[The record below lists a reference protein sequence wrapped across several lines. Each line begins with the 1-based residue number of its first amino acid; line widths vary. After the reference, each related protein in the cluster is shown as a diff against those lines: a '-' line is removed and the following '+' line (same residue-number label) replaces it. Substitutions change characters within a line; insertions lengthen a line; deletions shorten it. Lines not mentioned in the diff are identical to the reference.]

1 MSTMSTLY
9 HEDKDIKMVKEFI
22 DGFFV
27 NLTYAIGI
35 KSFKIKLLYS
45 AMFTIMLSPVVY
57 IFDFVRDFLIPEK
70 YFFQTVIFLCLADAG
85 MGILKSIKLRRF
97 SMLILVVG
105 LATKLVASYVV
116 VQIFQA
122 LSSPQEFINS
132 PDARNYFVLTW
143 KLLVMF
149 YPALSAF
156 NNIFY
161 VSNKKFP
168 PLWWM
173 MRMQN
178 FNKDGDIEKLI
189 GKKNQDEKE

>member
-1 MSTMSTLY
+1 MSTLY

-97 SMLILVVG
+97 SMLLLVVG
-105 LATKLVASYVV
+105 LATKLGVSYVV

-189 GKKNQDEKE
+189 GKQIPNEKE

>member
-1 MSTMSTLY
+1 MMNDRNGKTSVSA
-9 HEDKDIKMVKEFI
+9 VGGFI
-22 DGFFV
+22 IIIVSCIGFLLSIYLKFSEGISGSSAFV
-27 NLTYAIGI
+27 LAGV
-35 KSFKIKLLYS
+35 
-45 AMFTIMLSPVVY
+45 A
-57 IFDFVRDFLIPEK
+57 LIPEK

-97 SMLILVVG
+97 SMLLLVVG
-105 LATKLVASYVV
+105 LATKLGVSYVV

-122 LSSPQEFINS
+122 FSSPQEFINS

-189 GKKNQDEKE
+189 GKQIPNEKE

>member
-1 MSTMSTLY
+1 MSTLY

-22 DGFFV
+22 DGFIV

-35 KSFKIKLLYS
+35 KSFKIKLLNS

-97 SMLILVVG
+97 SMLLLVVG
-105 LATKLVASYVV
+105 LATKLGVSYVV

-189 GKKNQDEKE
+189 GKQIPNEKE

>member
-1 MSTMSTLY
+1 MSTLY

-22 DGFFV
+22 DGFIV

-35 KSFKIKLLYS
+35 KSFKIKLLNS
-45 AMFTIMLSPVVY
+45 AMFTIMLSPFVY

-70 YFFQTVIFLCLADAG
+70 YFFQTVIFLCLADVG

-97 SMLILVVG
+97 NMLVLVVG
-105 LATKLVASYVV
+105 LATKLGVSYIAI
-116 VQIFQA
+116 QIFQA
-122 LSSPQEFINS
+122 FSSPQEFINS

-143 KLLVMF
+143 KLLIMT

-189 GKKNQDEKE
+189 GKQIPNEKE

>member
-1 MSTMSTLY
+1 MSTLY

-22 DGFFV
+22 DGFIV

-35 KSFKIKLLYS
+35 KSFKIKLLNS

-57 IFDFVRDFLIPEK
+57 IFDFARDFLIPEK

-97 SMLILVVG
+97 SMLVLVVG
-105 LATKLVASYVV
+105 LATKLGASYVV

-132 PDARNYFVLTW
+132 TDARNYFVLTW

-189 GKKNQDEKE
+189 GKQIPNEKE

>member
-1 MSTMSTLY
+1 MSTLY

-57 IFDFVRDFLIPEK
+57 IFDFVIDFLIPEK

-97 SMLILVVG
+97 SMLLLVVG
-105 LATKLVASYVV
+105 LATKLGVSYVV

-189 GKKNQDEKE
+189 GKQIPNEKE

>member
-1 MSTMSTLY
+1 MSTLY
-9 HEDKDIKMVKEFI
+9 HEDKDTQMVKEFI

-97 SMLILVVG
+97 SMLLLVVG
-105 LATKLVASYVV
+105 LATKLGVSYVV

-189 GKKNQDEKE
+189 GKQIPNEKE

>member
-1 MSTMSTLY
+1 MSTLY

-35 KSFKIKLLYS
+35 KSFKIKLLNS

-70 YFFQTVIFLCLADAG
+70 YFFQTVIFLCLADVG

-97 SMLILVVG
+97 SMLVLVVG
-105 LATKLVASYVV
+105 LATKLGVSYVV

-143 KLLVMF
+143 KLLIMT

-189 GKKNQDEKE
+189 GKQIPNEKE

>member
-1 MSTMSTLY
+1 MSTLY

-35 KSFKIKLLYS
+35 KSFKIKLLNS

-70 YFFQTVIFLCLADAG
+70 YFFQTVIFLCLADVG

-105 LATKLVASYVV
+105 LATKLVVSYVV

-189 GKKNQDEKE
+189 GKQIPNEKE

>member
-1 MSTMSTLY
+1 MSTLY

-22 DGFFV
+22 DGLIV

-45 AMFTIMLSPVVY
+45 AMFTITLSPVAY
-57 IFDFVRDFLIPEK
+57 LFDFVKNFLIPEK
-70 YFFQTVIFLCLADAG
+70 YFFQTVIFLCLADVG

-105 LATKLVASYVV
+105 LATKLGVSYVV

-189 GKKNQDEKE
+189 GKQIPNEKE

>member
-1 MSTMSTLY
+1 MSTLY

-35 KSFKIKLLYS
+35 KSFKIKLLNS

-97 SMLILVVG
+97 SMLVLVVG
-105 LATKLVASYVV
+105 LATKLGASYVV

-143 KLLVMF
+143 KLLIMT
-149 YPALSAF
+149 YPTLSAF

-189 GKKNQDEKE
+189 GKQIPNEKE

>member
-1 MSTMSTLY
+1 MSTLY

-35 KSFKIKLLYS
+35 KSFKIKLLNS

-57 IFDFVRDFLIPEK
+57 IFDFARDFLIPEK

-97 SMLILVVG
+97 SMLVLVVG
-105 LATKLVASYVV
+105 LATKLGVSYIAI
-116 VQIFQA
+116 QIFQA
-122 LSSPQEFINS
+122 FSSPQEFINS

-143 KLLVMF
+143 KLLIMT

-189 GKKNQDEKE
+189 GKQIPNEKE

>member
-1 MSTMSTLY
+1 MSTLY

-35 KSFKIKLLYS
+35 KSFKIKLLNS

-70 YFFQTVIFLCLADAG
+70 YFFQTVIFLCLADVG

-97 SMLILVVG
+97 SMLVLVVG
-105 LATKLVASYVV
+105 LATKLGVSYIAI
-116 VQIFQA
+116 QIFQA
-122 LSSPQEFINS
+122 FSSPQEFINS

-143 KLLVMF
+143 KLLIMT

-189 GKKNQDEKE
+189 GKQIPNEKE

>member
-1 MSTMSTLY
+1 MSTLY

-22 DGFFV
+22 DGFIV

-97 SMLILVVG
+97 SMLLLVVG
-105 LATKLVASYVV
+105 LATKLGVSYVV

>member
-1 MSTMSTLY
+1 MSTLY

-22 DGFFV
+22 DGFIV

-35 KSFKIKLLYS
+35 KSFKIKLLNS

-97 SMLILVVG
+97 SMLVLVVG
-105 LATKLVASYVV
+105 LATKLGASYVV

-178 FNKDGDIEKLI
+178 FNKDGDIEKLLG
-189 GKKNQDEKE
+189 GKIPNEKE

>member
-1 MSTMSTLY
+1 MSTLY

-22 DGFFV
+22 DGFIV

-45 AMFTIMLSPVVY
+45 AMFTIMLSPFVY

-70 YFFQTVIFLCLADAG
+70 YFFQTVIFLCLADVG

-97 SMLILVVG
+97 SMLVLVVG
-105 LATKLVASYVV
+105 LATKLGVSYIAI
-116 VQIFQA
+116 QIFQA
-122 LSSPQEFINS
+122 FSSPQEFINS

-143 KLLVMF
+143 KLLIMT

-178 FNKDGDIEKLI
+178 FNKDGDIEKLLG
-189 GKKNQDEKE
+189 GKIPNEKE

>member
-1 MSTMSTLY
+1 MSTLY

-70 YFFQTVIFLCLADAG
+70 YFFQTVIFLCLADVG

-97 SMLILVVG
+97 SLLVLVVG
-105 LATKLVASYVV
+105 LETKLGVSYVV

-156 NNIFY
+156 
-161 VSNKKFP
+161 
-168 PLWWM
+168 
-173 MRMQN
+173 
-178 FNKDGDIEKLI
+178 
-189 GKKNQDEKE
+189 

>member
-1 MSTMSTLY
+1 MSTLY

-22 DGFFV
+22 DGFIV

>member
-1 MSTMSTLY
+1 MSTLY

-35 KSFKIKLLYS
+35 KSFKIKLLNS

-70 YFFQTVIFLCLADAG
+70 YFFQTVIFLCLADVG

-97 SMLILVVG
+97 SMLVLVVG
-105 LATKLVASYVV
+105 LATKLGVSYIAI
-116 VQIFQA
+116 QIFQA

-143 KLLVMF
+143 KLLIMT

-189 GKKNQDEKE
+189 GKQIPNEKE

>member
-1 MSTMSTLY
+1 MSTLY

-45 AMFTIMLSPVVY
+45 AMFTIMLSPFVY

-97 SMLILVVG
+97 SMLVLVVG
-105 LATKLVASYVV
+105 LATKLGASYVV

-189 GKKNQDEKE
+189 GKQIPNEKE

>member
-1 MSTMSTLY
+1 MSTLY

-22 DGFFV
+22 DGFIV

-45 AMFTIMLSPVVY
+45 AMFTIMLSTVAY
-57 IFDFVRDFLIPEK
+57 LFDFVKNFLIPEK
-70 YFFQTVIFLCLADAG
+70 YFFQTVIFLCLADVG

-105 LATKLVASYVV
+105 LATKLGVSYVV

-189 GKKNQDEKE
+189 GKQIPNEKE

>member
-1 MSTMSTLY
+1 MSTLY

-22 DGFFV
+22 DGFIV

-70 YFFQTVIFLCLADAG
+70 YFFQTVIFLCLADVG

-97 SMLILVVG
+97 SMLVLVVG
-105 LATKLVASYVV
+105 LATKLGVSYIAI
-116 VQIFQA
+116 QIFQA

-143 KLLVMF
+143 KLLIMT

-189 GKKNQDEKE
+189 GKQIPNEKE

>member
-1 MSTMSTLY
+1 MSTLY

-70 YFFQTVIFLCLADAG
+70 YFFQTVIFLCLADVG

-97 SMLILVVG
+97 SMLVLVVG
-105 LATKLVASYVV
+105 LATKLGVSYIAI
-116 VQIFQA
+116 QIFQA
-122 LSSPQEFINS
+122 FSSPQEFINS

-143 KLLVMF
+143 KLLIMT

-189 GKKNQDEKE
+189 GKQIPNEKE

>member
-1 MSTMSTLY
+1 MSTLSY
-9 HEDKDIKMVKEFI
+9 KDKNVKMVKEFI

-70 YFFQTVIFLCLADAG
+70 YFFQTVIFLCLADVG

-97 SMLILVVG
+97 SMLVLVVG
-105 LATKLVASYVV
+105 LATKLGVSYIAI
-116 VQIFQA
+116 QIFQA
-122 LSSPQEFINS
+122 FSSPQEFINS

-189 GKKNQDEKE
+189 GKQIPNEKE

>member
-1 MSTMSTLY
+1 MSTLY

-70 YFFQTVIFLCLADAG
+70 YFFQTVIFLCLADVG

-105 LATKLVASYVV
+105 LATKLGVSYVV

-189 GKKNQDEKE
+189 GKQIPNEKE

>member
-1 MSTMSTLY
+1 MSILSY
-9 HEDKDIKMVKEFI
+9 KDKDIKMVKEFI

-45 AMFTIMLSPVVY
+45 AMFTIMLSPFVY

-97 SMLILVVG
+97 SMLVLVVG
-105 LATKLVASYVV
+105 LAIKLGVSYVV

-189 GKKNQDEKE
+189 GKQIPNEKE

>member
-1 MSTMSTLY
+1 MSTLY
-9 HEDKDIKMVKEFI
+9 HEDKNIKMVKEFI
-22 DGFFV
+22 DGFIV

-45 AMFTIMLSPVVY
+45 AMFTIMLSPFVY

-70 YFFQTVIFLCLADAG
+70 YFFQTVIFLCLADVG

-97 SMLILVVG
+97 SMLVLVVG
-105 LATKLVASYVV
+105 LATKLGVSYIAI
-116 VQIFQA
+116 QIFQA
-122 LSSPQEFINS
+122 FSSPQEFINS

-143 KLLVMF
+143 KLLIMT

-189 GKKNQDEKE
+189 GKQIPNEKE

>member
-1 MSTMSTLY
+1 MSTLY

-45 AMFTIMLSPVVY
+45 AMFTIMLSPFVY

-97 SMLILVVG
+97 SMLVLVVG
-105 LATKLVASYVV
+105 LATKLGVSYVV

-189 GKKNQDEKE
+189 GKQIPNEKE

>member
-1 MSTMSTLY
+1 MSTLY

-22 DGFFV
+22 DGFIV

-45 AMFTIMLSPVVY
+45 AIFTIMLSPVVY

-97 SMLILVVG
+97 SMLVLVVG
-105 LATKLVASYVV
+105 LAIKLGVSYVV

-132 PDARNYFVLTW
+132 SDARNYFVLTW

-189 GKKNQDEKE
+189 GKQIPNEKE

>member
-1 MSTMSTLY
+1 MSILSY
-9 HEDKDIKMVKEFI
+9 KDKDIKMVKEFI

-35 KSFKIKLLYS
+35 KSFKIKLLNS
-45 AMFTIMLSPVVY
+45 AMFTIMLSPFVY

-97 SMLILVVG
+97 NMLVLVVG
-105 LATKLVASYVV
+105 LATKLGVSYIAI
-116 VQIFQA
+116 QIFQA
-122 LSSPQEFINS
+122 FSSPQEFINS

-143 KLLVMF
+143 KLLIMT

-189 GKKNQDEKE
+189 GKQIPNEKE

>member
-1 MSTMSTLY
+1 MSTLY

-22 DGFFV
+22 DGFIV

-35 KSFKIKLLYS
+35 KSFKIKLLNS

-97 SMLILVVG
+97 SMLVLVVG
-105 LATKLVASYVV
+105 LATKLGVSYVV

-189 GKKNQDEKE
+189 GKQIPNEKE

>member
-1 MSTMSTLY
+1 MSTLY

-22 DGFFV
+22 DGLIV

-70 YFFQTVIFLCLADAG
+70 YFFQTVIFLCLADVG

-105 LATKLVASYVV
+105 LATKLGVSYVV

-168 PLWWM
+168 PLRWM

-189 GKKNQDEKE
+189 GKQIPNEKE

>member
-1 MSTMSTLY
+1 MSTLY

-70 YFFQTVIFLCLADAG
+70 YFFQTVIFLCLADVG

-105 LATKLVASYVV
+105 LATKLGVSYVV

-122 LSSPQEFINS
+122 LSSPHEFINS

-189 GKKNQDEKE
+189 GKQIPNEKE

>member
-1 MSTMSTLY
+1 MSTLY

-22 DGFFV
+22 DGFIV

-97 SMLILVVG
+97 SMLLLVVG
-105 LATKLVASYVV
+105 LATKLGVSYVV

-189 GKKNQDEKE
+189 GKQIPNEKE

>member
-1 MSTMSTLY
+1 MSTLY

-35 KSFKIKLLYS
+35 KSFKIKLLNS

-97 SMLILVVG
+97 SMLVLVVG
-105 LATKLVASYVV
+105 LATKFGASYVV

-189 GKKNQDEKE
+189 GKQIPNEKE

>member
-1 MSTMSTLY
+1 MSTLY

-35 KSFKIKLLYS
+35 KSFKIKLLNS
-45 AMFTIMLSPVVY
+45 AMFTIMLSPFVY

-70 YFFQTVIFLCLADAG
+70 YFFQTVIFLCLADVG

-97 SMLILVVG
+97 SMLVLVVG
-105 LATKLVASYVV
+105 LATKLGVSYVV

-189 GKKNQDEKE
+189 GKQIPNEKE

>member
-1 MSTMSTLY
+1 MSTLY

-22 DGFFV
+22 DGLIV

-105 LATKLVASYVV
+105 LATKLGASYVV

-189 GKKNQDEKE
+189 GKQIPNEKE

>member
-1 MSTMSTLY
+1 MSTLY

-97 SMLILVVG
+97 SMLVLVVG
-105 LATKLVASYVV
+105 LATKLGASYVV

-189 GKKNQDEKE
+189 GKQIPNEKE

>member
-1 MSTMSTLY
+1 MSTLY

-70 YFFQTVIFLCLADAG
+70 YFFQTVIFLCLADVG

-97 SMLILVVG
+97 SMLLVVVG
-105 LATKLVASYVV
+105 LATKLGVSYVV

-189 GKKNQDEKE
+189 GKQIPNEKE

>member
-1 MSTMSTLY
+1 MSTLY

-22 DGFFV
+22 DGFIV

-45 AMFTIMLSPVVY
+45 AIFTIMLSPVVY

-97 SMLILVVG
+97 SMLVLVVG
-105 LATKLVASYVV
+105 LAIKLGVSYVV

-132 PDARNYFVLTW
+132 SDARNYFVLTW
-143 KLLVMF
+143 KLLIMF

-189 GKKNQDEKE
+189 GKQIPNEKE